1 MTISNEKLWGIQ
13 KMGSLKPGVTLIY
26 ERVDNVVYSR
36 EQGADPSTRTEVGW
50 KYDSRTS
57 DGRPLHDH
65 IMDSKLWGNIHRA
78 AKTNPSLQEALERV
92 KLIYHLSKENAK

>member
-1 MTISNEKLWGIQ
+1 MMISNEKQWGTQ
-13 KMGSLKPGVTLIY
+13 KMGNLKPGAAYIY
-26 ERVDNVVYSR
+26 ERVDGVVYAR
-36 EQGADPSTRTEVGW
+36 EPGKIERTEVGW
-50 KYDSRTS
+50 DYDSRTS